1 MTGPLYELALSVPW
15 CITDDALEAML
26 RIAAEDPLPEE
37 EAKQRFHGPKS
48 LALRNGKRREDSGR
62 MTMHGSVALLPIDGP
77 IYRYADFFTS
87 VSGGVTTASLARDV
101 AAAMADPLV
110 SALLLTID
118 SPGGEA
124 TGINE
129 LADAIYSARGKKPIV
144 AYVEGYGA
152 SAAYWIASAADLL
165 LVDENASI
173 GSIGTVLGV
182 SDPAQRV
189 SRTIDFVSS
198 QSKMKR
204 ADPTTEEGRAYYQ
217 TMVDDMTEVFI
228 AKVMRN
234 RGITREQ
241 VLAAQGG
248 MLIGEKAIAVGLAD
262 GLGSEDG
269 AIGAL
274 LMGALPALPEKPLF
288 SLPGGA
294 SRTKE
299 THAMAG
305 EQKGFWGWMGD
316 EVKGAWAWI
325 GGEKNETPVGRPP
338 ALAGDSPLIAMQ
350 SAAAPLMAVQ
360 PKTDDDPRAKE
371 VADLRAQVTRIQ
383 AERITSDAS
392 AFAREQITTGHA
404 HATEQQQL
412 IALYTQAA
420 QDDASHPLAAAE
432 NVANAPTSRV
442 ALLRTAYQAR
452 PANRMAAS
460 LVEGNVQV
468 LTNTVGAADP
478 YADDVASAKAYGERA
493 NGSRAKT

>member
-37 EAKQRFHGPKS
+37 EMKTRFHGPKS
-48 LALRNGKRREDSGR
+48 LALRDGKRRDDSGR

-87 VSGGVTTASLARDV
+87 VSGGVTTASLARDF
-101 AAAMADPLV
+101 ATAIADPLT
-110 SALLLTID
+110 SAIVLAID

-129 LADAIYSARGKKPIV
+129 LADTIYAARGTKPIV
-144 AYVEGYGA
+144 AYIEGYGA

-165 LVDENASI
+165 LIDENASV

-182 SDPAQRV
+182 SDPAKRV

-198 QSKMKR
+198 QSKLKR
-204 ADPTTEEGRAYYQ
+204 ADPTTAEGAAYYQ

-274 LMGALPALPEKPLF
+274 LVGALPVVSKQF
-288 SLPGGA
+288 DRSLPRGLA
-294 SRTKE
+294 AAKE
-299 THAMAG
+299 VNLMAG
-305 EQKGFWGWMGD
+305 DQKPVDQKGFWAGFFG
-316 EVKGAWAWI
+316 GARDAGI
-325 GGEKNETPVGRPP
+325 ITDASEHQQQ
-338 ALAGDSPLIAMQ
+338 LATMQ
-350 SAAAPLMAVQ
+350 AAAAPLMAVQ
-360 PKTDDDPRAKE
+360 SKSDDDQAHAKE
-371 VADLRAQVTRIQ
+371 VAELRAQVTRIQ
-383 AERITSDAS
+383 AERITSDAQ
-392 AFAREQITTGHA
+392 AFAKEQITTGHA
-404 HATEQQQL
+404 YAAEQQQL
-412 IALYTQAA
+412 IALYVQAA
-420 QDDASHPLAAAE
+420 QDDASHPLAVAE
-432 NVANAPTSRV
+432 NAAHAPTSRV
-442 ALLRTAYQAR
+442 DLLRTALQAR
-452 PANRMAAS
+452 PANRLATN
-460 LVEGNVQV
+460 LVDGTAQQGRV
-468 LTNTVGAADP
+468 LTNTSGATDP

-493 NGSRAKT
+493 NGNRAKA